1 MLYEMAG
8 LLYER
13 FFLSEVLPQL
23 LKAVL
28 DVLVIIY
35 EVVAFRHRF

>member
-13 FFLSEVLPQL
+13 FLSEVLPQL